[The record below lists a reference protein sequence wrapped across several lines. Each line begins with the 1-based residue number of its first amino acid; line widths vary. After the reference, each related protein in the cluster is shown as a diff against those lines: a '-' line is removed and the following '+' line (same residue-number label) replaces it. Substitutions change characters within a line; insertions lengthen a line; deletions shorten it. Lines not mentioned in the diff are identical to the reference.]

1 MAFWARR
8 GGHRG
13 GSQARCGGRPMSRHP
28 LRRALP
34 FVRPYRWHFGGM
46 VAVAL
51 GGVVAGVCIPVVTKS
66 IIDGPIRTGDT
77 EKLVPLAGL
86 ALLLGLIDCGLAMF
100 RRFLMAS
107 GSSRFERDLRDAL
120 YEHLQRLHVGFHD
133 EWQSGQM
140 LSRAMGDISTIR
152 RFLGFGTV
160 FLIVCAAQFAL
171 VIALLAHLY
180 APLALLTAIV
190 LAPIM
195 LVSGRFRRRYSSVA
209 RAVQDQEGDLTT
221 TIEESAVGIRVV
233 KAFRQG
239 RLLSQRFADEAE
251 GLRQTALEGVRLRAR
266 YFMLLDI
273 VPNLTIAIVLLA
285 GALAVGRGALTVGGL
300 VAFVALVIGL
310 VWPVEALGWIL
321 AQGQEASTAAE
332 RIWEIFDDAP
342 AIVDGPHATEL
353 VSCRGRLV
361 LEDAGFRYGD
371 GNWVLRHVELAL
383 EPGETVALVGATA
396 SGKST
401 LVSLVARLFDPV
413 EGRVTIDGRDLR
425 DITLA
430 SLRSHVGMAFEDP
443 MLFSASVR
451 ENLLFGHR
459 TSTDEEIHRALETAQ
474 AGFVLDL
481 PWGLET
487 RVGEQGLSLSGGQRQ
502 RLALARAILGEP
514 RVLVLDDPLSALD
527 VHTEALVEEA
537 LETVL
542 RDVTALVVVHR
553 PSTVA
558 LADRVAFIEDGTI
571 TAVGTHSELLERVP
585 AYRSVLA
592 QDADDEEAVA

>member
-321 AQGQEASTAAE
+321 ANSQEAATAAE
-332 RIWEIFDDAP
+332 RVWEVLDAAP
-342 AIVDGPHATEL
+342 AITDRPDADEL
-353 VSCRGRLV
+353 ETCTGRLR
-361 LEDAGFRYGD
+361 LEDVGFRYGPD
-371 GNWVLRHVELAL
+371 QPWIIRHVALAL
-383 EPGETVALVGATA
+383 RPGETVALVGSTA
-396 SGKST
+396 AGKST
-401 LVSLVARLFDPV
+401 LVSLVARLHDPT
-413 EGRVTIDGRDLR
+413 EGRVTLDGRDVRTL
-425 DITLA
+425 TLA
-430 SLRSHVGMAFEDP
+430 SLRRLVAMAFEDP

-451 ENLLFGHR
+451 ENLVLGHR
-459 TSTDEEIHRALETAQ
+459 TSTDDEINAALRTAQ
-474 AGFVLDL
+474 A
-481 PWGLET
+481 
-487 RVGEQGLSLSGGQRQ
+487 
-502 RLALARAILGEP
+502 
-514 RVLVLDDPLSALD
+514 
-527 VHTEALVEEA
+527 
-537 LETVL
+537 
-542 RDVTALVVVHR
+542 
-553 PSTVA
+553 
-558 LADRVAFIEDGTI
+558 
-571 TAVGTHSELLERVP
+571 
-585 AYRSVLA
+585 
-592 QDADDEEAVA
+592 